1 MKKTTLIFN
10 YRLAYIWVLLALVLL
25 QFSCGV
31 IPRGYPKDQ
40 PFVYKNNVKLIGN
53 FSNDEREVLIS
64 RLKGQLDDSIQVRTV
79 PKLFYSVLRHPP
91 VYNSANADRSVL
103 YMRALLNSIGYF
115 RDSIRYDTITTLN
128 GKDQKRTTVSF
139 SVKPGKAVLLDSVS
153 YNLQDSSLQKLSLA
167 NTNDSYLKKGALFAK
182 STISMEI
189 DRLVELYR
197 NNGYLKFNREELV
210 GIWDTLD
217 VNALKPSSDPIE
229 QLRVMQ
235 LLQEKQEHPTANLEL
250 KLRAGYDTSKLKK
263 FYIGNITIY
272 PEYSADT
279 VGYSQKLV
287 HAHGMDIYNYKNQ
300 FHHTA
305 YTNKIHFERGDLYN
319 QQNYNK
325 TLNQL
330 NALGTWKLVAIEPI
344 PRTKQDTTDI
354 LIRLTPNKKR
364 ELSTNIEGS
373 SNQSIISG
381 SLLGLAV
388 NFGIQ
393 NRNIAR
399 RAIQSNTNIRLGVE
413 TGKDTLTNVN
423 FIQTSQFVFS
433 HSLYFPRVIPNI
445 PWISPDIKDNFKSVL
460 ALNIAST
467 KRRELFDLQTFNAS
481 WGYDFRHKN
490 ALYSLRIPNIE
501 FNTIKRKPKLEELIQ
516 NNGLLRN
523 IFADGFIS
531 SVSAGVNITK
541 ERKKQI
547 GNYRFNIEESGL
559 LTGIIHNKL
568 FDSNLYRFIK
578 IDVDLS
584 HKIVFKK
591 SALAMRFFTGVGY
604 EFESTVNE
612 NKRYS
617 LPLFRQYF
625 AGGPNSMRA
634 WGIRKLGPGSSIQE
648 YGNRGLPERYG
659 DLQLETNIEYRFPF
673 FTLAGFKVNGAL
685 YSDIGNVWYVKKAP
699 GRKPEEIFNFNRL
712 GKDIAVGVG
721 TGLRVNFEYFVIRL
735 DYSIKAKDPCPSPA
749 NRQYQNKWFGYERWS
764 DMDQFQ
770 LGINYPF
777 IL

>member
-1 MKKTTLIFN
+1 
-10 YRLAYIWVLLALVLL
+10 
-25 QFSCGV
+25 
-31 IPRGYPKDQ
+31 
-40 PFVYKNNVKLIGN
+40 
-53 FSNDEREVLIS
+53 
-64 RLKGQLDDSIQVRTV
+64 
-79 PKLFYSVLRHPP
+79 
-91 VYNSANADRSVL
+91 
-103 YMRALLNSIGYF
+103 MRALLNSLGYF
-115 RDSIRYDTITTLN
+115 SDSIKFDTTTTLYS
-128 GKDQKRTTVSF
+128 KDQLRTTVSF
-139 SVKPGKAVLLDSVS
+139 QVNPGKAVLLDSII
-153 YNLQDSSLQKLSLA
+153 YNLQDSSLQKLALA
-167 NTNDSYLKKGALFAK
+167 NKKHSYLKKGEPFAK
-182 STISMEI
+182 STISLEI

-217 VNALKPSSDPIE
+217 VRVLNPSTDPLE
-229 QLRVMQ
+229 QLKVMQ
-235 LLQEKQEHPTANLEL
+235 LLQERKEHPTANLEL
-250 KLRAGYDTSKLKK
+250 KLRTGFDSSKLKK
-263 FYIGNITIY
+263 YYVGNISVY
-272 PEYSADT
+272 PEYSPDT
-279 VGYSQKLV
+279 IGVNQKASQVKGV
-287 HAHGMDIYNYKNQ
+287 DIYSYKNL
-300 FHHTA
+300 FHPSSF
-305 YTNKIHFERGDLYN
+305 TNKIHFTRGDLYS
-319 QQNYNK
+319 QENYFK

-330 NALGTWKLVAIEPI
+330 NAWKLVTIEPI
-344 PRTKQDTTDI
+344 PRAKQDTADI

-364 ELSTNIEGS
+364 ELSANIEGS

-381 SLLGLAV
+381 SLLGLAL

-393 NRNIAR
+393 NRNVAR
-399 RAIQSNTNIRLGVE
+399 RTIQSNTNFRFGVE

-433 HSLYFPRVIPNI
+433 HSLYFPKAIPNMG
-445 PWISPDIKDNFKSVL
+445 WMSPTIRDNFKSVL
-460 ALNIAST
+460 SLNVAST

-490 ALYSLRIPNIE
+490 ALYSIRIPNIE

-531 SVSAGVNITK
+531 SISAGVNFTK
-541 ERKKQI
+541 EKEKHI
-547 GNYRFNIEESGL
+547 GNYRLNLEESGL
-559 LTGIIHNKL
+559 ITGLVHNKL

-578 IDVDLS
+578 FDADLS
-584 HKIVFKK
+584 HKILFKK
-591 SALAMRFFTGVGY
+591 SSLAMRFFAGVGY

-612 NKRYS
+612 NKRYN
-617 LPLFRQYF
+617 LPLFREYF

-648 YGNRGLPERYG
+648 FGNRGLPERYG

-673 FTLAGFKVNGAL
+673 FNLAGFKVSGAL
-685 YSDIGNVWYVKKAP
+685 FSDIGNIWYVKKAP
-699 GRKPEEIFNFNRL
+699 GRKAEEIFNFSRL

-721 TGLRVNFEYFVIRL
+721 TGFRIDFSYFVIRL
-735 DYSIKAKDPCPSPA
+735 DYSVKAKDPCPSPA
-749 NRQYQNKWFGYERWS
+749 NIQYQNKWFGYKRWS